1 MSGPART
8 GSLVSVLGGHFRLA
22 RISNVPTVL
31 TNVAAGAALADALS
45 GEAFSPL
52 ALLVLS
58 LAMALFYTAG
68 MYLNDIVDY
77 AVDCKERPERPLP
90 QGVLSRKTAFSFVIG
105 YFVVGLLL
113 VAYVRVWAL
122 FPGVALVAVIILYDC
137 WHKNNPFSHWIM
149 ALTRSLVYVTV
160 FVALG
165 GTDVLHLLIAAIL
178 MLLYVAGLTY
188 IARSET
194 GHDFSRYW
202 PIILLLLP
210 AAYFGFQTDGL
221 FLLVP
226 AAFLLWCG
234 WSLWFVYR
242 REHRSI
248 GGGIVR
254 LIAGIALLD
263 ALVLATDGFG
273 LLTIAGI
280 GMFMVTRCLQGYV
293 AGS

>member
-1 MSGPART
+1 MSGSAQT
-8 GSLVSVLGGHFRLA
+8 GSFASVLGGHMRLA
-22 RISNVPTVL
+22 RISNLPTVI
-31 TNVAAGAALADALS
+31 TNVTAGAALAGALS
-45 GEAFSPL
+45 GDAFSPL

-58 LAMALFYTAG
+58 LAMGLFYTAG
-68 MYLNDIVDY
+68 MYLNDIADY

-90 QGVLSRKTAFSFVIG
+90 QDILSRKTALSFVIG

-113 VAYVRVWAL
+113 VGYARPLAIV
-122 FPGVALVAVIILYDC
+122 PGVALVAVIILYDY
-137 WHKNNPFSHWIM
+137 WHKQNPFSHWIM

-165 GTDVLHLLIAAIL
+165 GTDVGHLLVAAVL

-194 GHDFSRYW
+194 QVDFRRYW
-202 PIILLLLP
+202 PILLLLLP
-210 AAYFGFQTDGL
+210 AIYFGYQTRGF

-226 AAFLLWCG
+226 VAFVLWCG

-242 REHRSI
+242 RENTSI
-248 GGGIVR
+248 GSGIVR

-263 ALVLATDGFG
+263 ALVIAADGFG
-273 LLTIAGI
+273 LLTAAAI
-280 GMFMVTRCLQGYV
+280 GMFMLTRSLQGYV